1 MQILHLCDVNILLI
15 CEFLCIL
22 LAVGFK
28 LVLVL
33 VSLPFKMS
41 QRKMSHQQWE
51 MFRNL
56 VDLSV
61 KLSFHELY
69 TDD

>member
-1 MQILHLCDVNILLI
+1 MQILHVCDVNILLI